1 MLFILFNISL
11 TFSLFNLIATHR
23 YDVSWSPCLPA
34 VISTCSFDRSVQ
46 FYSLSGAK
54 SSLGRAPKWLRKP
67 VGATFGFGGKLATFD
82 NNPTGGSAA
91 AAGQKKSAAS
101 GSVDVKISQIVENEE
116 LVKACQYFQNAV
128 VTDDFKNFCHLK
140 SEDGALSEHDRSVWM
155 LMRVICFEDKAR
167 EELLNYLGFDT
178 NNIVDMASQYAQSL
192 ASKNPPAPEAANSSD
207 WASGITTAIG
217 HLSLGDD
224 EKSDIAATTSDMVS
238 SAVKGEEAEHMIRKA
253 LVVGNFAA
261 AVDVCLEAGLM
272 TEALLLAQCG
282 DPELWAR
289 TQHEFFVRQRKRKPF
304 LNILQSVIK
313 NELMGYVL
321 QSDLSKWRET
331 LALLSTYG
339 KSEEF
344 NGMCEALANRL
355 ETEMKDIPS
364 ATLCYMCA
372 TNVERTIEFWA
383 AELKSRND
391 VKGSTDTVALQQFV
405 EKVVVYT
412 SAHKVEDLGAACSQY
427 FAEYAG
433 LLASQGILD
442 VAPQYLKGDSAAEC
456 VLRDRL
462 FHAGPKQVV
471 GARPPTFPFEKV
483 NVVAVNPATVAAS
496 MAMPSGT
503 ASAASTFANPSASA
517 SQDMMSPQR
526 VGHQPQQQQQQTQ
539 QQVNTPVQQ
548 QTQQTQQPQA
558 EAQGG
563 GLPAGWIQ
571 LQDPA
576 SSRPYYV
583 DQSTGQSQWEPPAPV
598 AQAVQPAVPQAVQ
611 QQQPM
616 QQQQQPVQQPVQ
628 QQQQKLAPTPTPT
641 QPVAEP
647 QTVAPQAEPAVAAA
661 SVAASVSV
669 GGGAGAELQAMLD
682 AVTGKVT
689 GGDKRQTAMI
699 KTALA
704 ALHKQ
709 IAGGVVSPETMG
721 KLDQLVTA
729 LLAKNSAAANVINT
743 DLTNSV
749 WALHKDWIKGLKYLI
764 QLHCKY

>member
-1 MLFILFNISL
+1 M
-11 TFSLFNLIATHR
+11 
-23 YDVSWSPCLPA
+23 SWSPCLPA

-54 SSLGRAPKWLRKP
+54 SNLGRAPKWLRKP
-67 VGATFGFGGKLATFD
+67 VGASFGFGGKLCSFD
-82 NNPTGGSAA
+82 NNPSGGSSTN
-91 AAGQKKSAAS
+91 QKKSAAS
-101 GSVDVKISQIVENEE
+101 GSVDVKISQIVENDQ
-116 LVKACQYFQNAV
+116 LVSACNFFQAAV
-128 VTDDFKNFCHLK
+128 ESEDFKNFCNLK
-140 SEDGALSEHDRSVWM
+140 SETSASEHDRSVWK

-178 NNIVDMASQYAQSL
+178 GSIVDMATQYSQEL
-192 ASKNPPAPEAANSSD
+192 AARKNPTPSGDCGD
-207 WASGITTAIG
+207 WAAGITNAVG
-217 HLSLGDD
+217 QLSISDD
-224 EKSDIAATTSDMVS
+224 EKSNVAATTADMVAS
-238 SAVKGEEAEHMIRKA
+238 TVKGEEAEHMIRKA

-289 TQHEFFVRQRKRKPF
+289 TQHEFFVRQRSKKPF

-313 NELMGYVL
+313 NELMGYVQ

-355 ETEMKDIPS
+355 EVEMQDIPS

-383 AELKSRND
+383 AELKYCND

-412 SAHKVEDLGAACSQY
+412 SAHKVDDLGANCSKY

-442 VAPQYLKGDSAAEC
+442 VAPNYLKGNSDDE
-456 VLRDRL
+456 VILRDRL

-471 GARPPTFPFEKV
+471 GARPPAFPFEKV
-483 NVVAVNPATVAAS
+483 NVVAVNPASVAAN
-496 MAMPSGT
+496 MAIPDGNV
-503 ASAASTFANPSASA
+503 AANTFANPSPDVS
-517 SQDMMSPQR
+517 
-526 VGHQPQQQQQQTQ
+526 QQQTQ
-539 QQVNTPVQQ
+539 QQQTQATLQQ
-548 QTQQTQQPQA
+548 QQVQATQQQQAPQPTQQQQSS
-558 EAQGG
+558 QGQQG

-571 LQDPA
+571 LVDP
-576 SSRPYYV
+576 SSNRPYYV
-583 DQSTGQSQWEPPAPV
+583 DQSTGQSQWEPPTPV
-598 AQAVQPAVPQAVQ
+598 AQPVPVPQQTKVQPAVQ
-611 QQQPM
+611 QQQ
-616 QQQQQPVQQPVQ
+616 QQASFQQLPTVQQPVQQPVQ
-628 QQQQKLAPTPTPT
+628 PEVQQQQPVT
-641 QPVAEP
+641 QPVVETP
-647 QTVAPQAEPAVAAA
+647 VSPVASTSSP
-661 SVAASVSV
+661 V
-669 GGGAGAELQAMLD
+669 GGGAAAELQAVLD
-682 AVTGKVT
+682 NIAGKAT
-689 GGDKRQTAMI
+689 GGDKRQITML
-699 KTALA
+699 KGALA

-709 IAGGVVSPETMG
+709 MGDGSISPETMG
-721 KLDQLVTA
+721 KLDQLVVF
-729 LLAKNSAAANVINT
+729 LHAKNSAAANKINT
-743 DLTNSV
+743 DLTNTV
-749 WALHKDWIKGLKYLI
+749 WAQHKDWIKGLKYLI